1 MATCSWCSQT
11 KKAHDM
17 SHHVTIFEMA
27 PRDGL
32 QNEPRHIPTDDKIA
46 LVDLLTRAG
55 LAKIEVASFVSP
67 KWVPQMADGADVLAG
82 ITRGKSSYA
91 ALTPNMR
98 GLEAALAAGVDE
110 VAVFTSA
117 SEGFCQANIN
127 CSIAQSMERF
137 APVLSVARAQGVP
150 VRGYVSCVAVCPYD
164 GVVAPA
170 AVAQVAAQLRELGCY
185 QVSLGDTIGAA
196 TPEQTDAMLT
206 VVTEVVAAGDLAG
219 HFHDTHGRALA
230 NIDVALTHG
239 VRTFVT
245 SVAGLG
251 GCPYAPGAAGNVA
264 TEAVVAALHER
275 GFETGVHMQAL
286 EAAAAFAKTLRPS
299 AHGEHL

>member
-1 MATCSWCSQT
+1 
-11 KKAHDM
+11 M

-117 SEGFCQANIN
+117 SEGFCHANIN

-137 APVLSVARAQGVP
+137 APLLSVAHAQGVP
-150 VRGYVSCVAVCPYD
+150 VRGYVSCVAV
-164 GVVAPA
+164 
-170 AVAQVAAQLRELGCY
+170 
-185 QVSLGDTIGAA
+185 
-196 TPEQTDAMLT
+196 
-206 VVTEVVAAGDLAG
+206 
-219 HFHDTHGRALA
+219 
-230 NIDVALTHG
+230 
-239 VRTFVT
+239 
-245 SVAGLG
+245 
-251 GCPYAPGAAGNVA
+251 
-264 TEAVVAALHER
+264 
-275 GFETGVHMQAL
+275 
-286 EAAAAFAKTLRPS
+286 
-299 AHGEHL
+299 